1 MEQDA
6 GPPPPGPSGSA
17 TEGMD
22 LPGSHSAAPAPPLEE
37 SSAEEPEYDPDE
49 DYGTSGQADL
59 PEFPI
64 THELILKDHTKVVS
78 ALALDPS
85 GARIL
90 SGSHDYDCKLWD
102 FGGMDQRCKPFK
114 SWEPAES
121 YHVSTGDI
129 YALSLTPKLNG
140 LDSRF
145 KVLSRW
151 SAFPG
156 HLRDHTSQTL

>member
-1 MEQDA
+1 MSA
-6 GPPPPGPSGSA
+6 LPPPSYSA
-17 TEGMD
+17 DHARVDDDSRSSHPAATVSEG
-22 LPGSHSAAPAPPLEE
+22 EK
-37 SSAEEPEYDPDE
+37 SSPEEPEFDPDD
-49 DYGTSGQADL
+49 DYGATGQSDL

-85 GARIL
+85 GARVL

-121 YHVSTGDI
+121 YHVRSCDTC
-129 YALSLTPKLNG
+129 
-140 LDSRF
+140 
-145 KVLSRW
+145 
-151 SAFPG
+151 
-156 HLRDHTSQTL
+156 TSHSI